1 MGTVTA
7 ILPDGCGTPK
17 EKMIWLRQDGPTGLD
32 HSLVAP
38 LPWFFRGL
46 GSGEE
51 VVGYCTGRVE
61 ANPTQDR
68 ASTRNPE
75 EYRLCPAATGC
86 GNGVV

>member
-1 MGTVTA
+1 MHDQIVKV
-7 ILPDGCGTPK
+7 IR
-17 EKMIWLRQDGPTGLD
+17 LRQDALLD
-32 HSLVAP
+32 QIIHSLHRS
-38 LPWFFRGL
+38 PWFFRGS
-46 GSGEE
+46 GSGKE

-75 EYRLCPAATGC
+75 EYRLCPAAAEC